1 MKLPHLHK
9 RHDSSDAAAERALE
23 AADYDAQADLAL
35 PSHDPSAPSDGFVP
49 FAGELSPHAPNAG
62 YDALRDTGIDPG

>member
-9 RHDSSDAAAERALE
+9 SDDKHVADPALGAAN
-23 AADYDAQADLAL
+23 YDAQADLAL
-35 PSHDPSAPSDGFVP
+35 PTTDETSEPSDGFVP
-49 FAGELSPHAPNAG
+49 FAGELAPEAPSAG